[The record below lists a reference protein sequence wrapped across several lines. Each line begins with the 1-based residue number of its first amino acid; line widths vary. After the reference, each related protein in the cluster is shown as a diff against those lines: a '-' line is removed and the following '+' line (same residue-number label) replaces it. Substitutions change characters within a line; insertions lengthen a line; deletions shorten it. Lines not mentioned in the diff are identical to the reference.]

1 MHGILWMVMYMG
13 ARDYTT
19 INLPID
25 VATKIDRILTEQG
38 YSSRSEFVRDAI
50 RQHLKTLKEPEEA
63 T

>member
-1 MHGILWMVMYMG
+1 MYMG

-25 VATKIDRILTEQG
+25 VATKIDRILAEQG